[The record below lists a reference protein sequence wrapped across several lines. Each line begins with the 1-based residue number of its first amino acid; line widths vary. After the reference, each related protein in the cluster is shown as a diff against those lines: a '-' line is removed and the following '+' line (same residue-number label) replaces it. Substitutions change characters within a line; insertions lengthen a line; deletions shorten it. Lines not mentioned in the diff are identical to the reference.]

1 MQSFWKGKIVN
12 SQIVKIVK
20 IVFVFVFIVVF
31 SIWIFFEVYHKYIDQ
46 ILYEERLSQMKVV
59 TSQLF
64 EGIEGMMDNR
74 WETVAS
80 QSNRLDDIE
89 VNNIVELSE
98 FMMKQSRINEFEE
111 KSQRLIAVDDLG
123 RYYTQQGL
131 QGNLT
136 EMDVL
141 IEQPDQVSFVSN
153 TVTTNRTEIVFLRK
167 VKQPI
172 HINDGSRTVLIKY
185 YGIAQDMRVFNPYF
199 ECNAYK
205 GNNTVYVV
213 DYNGLKI
220 FNSQSD
226 EVLHGYNTFTVLEN
240 MKYLHGSSFEQAKQ
254 ILSENCISYSNAI
267 LDGVE
272 YYYSLYQMEDSEWT
286 LLFLVPSSYVAQNT
300 VKLVNL
306 TVLIVLIFAIIL
318 VTISAMAIFA
328 TMRRLQK
335 EAVEAERRTNDKL
348 ALINE
353 QLDQKNADLSKAV
366 QVAEN
371 AFEVAEN
378 ANHAKSDFLANMSH
392 DIRTP
397 MNAIMGMTTLI
408 ERDAQLPD
416 KVREYTKKIQC
427 SSRHLLGI
435 INDVLDMSKIESGK
449 TIINV
454 GEFYLPELLEQMD
467 AAFRPQTDAKKQKFE
482 IMIQNLEHKWLLGDS
497 MRLLQILNNLL
508 SNAYK
513 YTPVGGTIC
522 IEVQEM
528 EQSSS
533 SYAKLCFKV
542 MDNGIGMS
550 REFLA
555 QIYDSFTQE
564 ERSVTNTIQGTGLG
578 MSIVK
583 SLVDLMGGSIDV
595 ESMQGK
601 GTCFELILDFRIPE
615 RSVEDCSKQEEKE
628 ETDTSQL
635 KGMHFLCAEDNELNA
650 EILKELLHM
659 EGAECV
665 ICPNGRTVV
674 ENFEKSAPGDYDM
687 ILMDVQMPVM
697 NGYEATKAIRK
708 GKHPLARTI
717 PIIAMTA
724 NAFSEDVQKSLS
736 AGMNAHISKPMD
748 MKKLARVVQKE
759 RMQFSSKFLKPT
771 DFERFQ

>member
-12 SQIVKIVK
+12 SQIVKIV
-20 IVFVFVFIVVF
+20 FVFVIIVVF
-31 SIWIFFEVYHKYIDQ
+31 SVWIFFEVYHKYIDQ

-89 VNNIVELSE
+89 VTNILELSE

-131 QGNLT
+131 QGNLI

-153 TVTTNRTEIVFLRK
+153 TVTTNRTEIVFLKK

-172 HINDGSRTVLIKY
+172 HINDGSRTVFIEY
-185 YGIAQDMRVFNPYF
+185 YGIAQDMRAFNPYF

-205 GNNTVYVV
+205 GSNTVYVV

-397 MNAIMGMTTLI
+397 MNAIIGMTTLI

-467 AAFRPQTDAKKQKFE
+467 AAFRQQTDAKKQKFE
-482 IMIQNLEHKWLLGDS
+482 IKIQNLEHKWLLGDS

-513 YTPVGGTIC
+513 YTPAGGTIC

-550 REFLA
+550 RKFLA
-555 QIYDSFTQE
+555 KIYDSFTRE
-564 ERSVTNTIQGTGLG
+564 ERSVTNTIQGTGIG

-615 RSVEDCSKQEEKE
+615 KTVTDCSKQKEEKE

-635 KGMHFLCAEDNELNA
+635 RGMHFLCAEDNELNA

-665 ICPNGRTVV
+665 LCPNGRAVV
-674 ENFEKSAPGDYDM
+674 EKFEKSAPGDYDM

-697 NGYEATKAIRK
+697 NGYEATKAIRR
-708 GKHPLARTI
+708 GNHPLALTI
-717 PIIAMTA
+717 PIVAMTA

-736 AGMNAHISKPMD
+736 AGMNVHISKPMD
-748 MKKLARVVQKE
+748 MKKLARVVKKE
-759 RMQFSSKFLKPT
+759 RM
-771 DFERFQ
+771 

>member
-89 VNNIVELSE
+89 VTNIVELSE
-98 FMMKQSRINEFEE
+98 FMMKQSRINEFKG

-123 RYYTQQGL
+123 RYYTQHGL

-141 IEQPDQVSFVSN
+141 IAHPKQVSFVSN
-153 TVTTNRTEIVFLRK
+153 TVTTNKTEIVFLKK

-172 HINDGSRTVLIKY
+172 HINDGSRMVLIEY
-185 YGIAQDMRVFNPYF
+185 YGLAQDMQVFNPYF

-205 GNNTVYVV
+205 GSNTVYVV

-254 ILSENCISYSNAI
+254 ILSENRISYSNAI

-306 TVLIVLIFAIIL
+306 TVQIVLIFAIIL
-318 VTISAMAIFA
+318 VTISAMAVFA

-408 ERDAQLPD
+408 EHDAQLPD

-427 SSRHLLGI
+427 SSQHLLGI
-435 INDVLDMSKIESGK
+435 INDVLDMSKIESGT

-482 IMIQNLEHKWLLGDS
+482 IKIQNLEHKWLLGDS

-513 YTPVGGTIC
+513 YTPAGGTIC

-555 QIYDSFTQE
+555 RIYDSFTRE
-564 ERSVTNTIQGTGLG
+564 ECSVTNTIQGTGIG

-601 GTCFELILDFRIPE
+601 GTCFELILDFRISE
-615 RSVEDCSKQEEKE
+615 KTVTDCSKQKEEKE

-635 KGMHFLCAEDNELNA
+635 RGMHFLCAEDNELNA

-665 ICPNGRTVV
+665 LCPNGRAVV
-674 ENFEKSAPGDYDM
+674 EKFEKSAPGDYDM

-697 NGYEATKAIRK
+697 NGYEATKAIRR
-708 GKHPLARTI
+708 GNHPLALTI
-717 PIIAMTA
+717 PIVAMTA

-748 MKKLARVVQKE
+748 MKKLARVVKKE
-759 RMQFSSKFLKPT
+759 RM
-771 DFERFQ
+771 

>member
-98 FMMKQSRINEFEE
+98 FMMKQSRINEFKE

-123 RYYTQQGL
+123 RYYTQHGL

-141 IEQPDQVSFVSN
+141 IAHPKQVSFVSN
-153 TVTTNRTEIVFLRK
+153 TVTTNKTEIVFLKK

-172 HINDGSRTVLIKY
+172 HINDGSRMVLIEY
-185 YGIAQDMRVFNPYF
+185 YGLAQDMQVFNPYF

-205 GNNTVYVV
+205 GSNTVYVV

-254 ILSENCISYSNAI
+254 ILSENRISYSNAI

-306 TVLIVLIFAIIL
+306 TVQIVLIFAIIL
-318 VTISAMAIFA
+318 VTISAMAVFA

-408 ERDAQLPD
+408 EHDAQLPD

-427 SSRHLLGI
+427 SSQHLLGI
-435 INDVLDMSKIESGK
+435 INDVLDMSKIESGT

-482 IMIQNLEHKWLLGDS
+482 IKIQNLEHKWLLGDS

-513 YTPVGGTIC
+513 YTPAGGTIC

-555 QIYDSFTQE
+555 RIYDSFTRE
-564 ERSVTNTIQGTGLG
+564 ECSVTNTIQGTGIG

-601 GTCFELILDFRIPE
+601 GTCFELILDFRISE
-615 RSVEDCSKQEEKE
+615 KTVTDCSKQKEEKE
-628 ETDTSQL
+628 KTDTSQL
-635 KGMHFLCAEDNELNA
+635 RGMHFLCAEDNELNA

-665 ICPNGRTVV
+665 ICPNGRAVV
-674 ENFEKSAPGDYDM
+674 EKFEKSAPGDYDM

-697 NGYEATKAIRK
+697 NGYEATKEIRR
-708 GKHPLARTI
+708 GNHPLALTI
-717 PIIAMTA
+717 PIVAMTA

-748 MKKLARVVQKE
+748 MKKLARVVKKE
-759 RMQFSSKFLKPT
+759 RM
-771 DFERFQ
+771 

>member
-12 SQIVKIVK
+12 SQIVKIV
-20 IVFVFVFIVVF
+20 FVFVIIVVF
-31 SIWIFFEVYHKYIDQ
+31 SVWIFFEVYHKYIDQ

-89 VNNIVELSE
+89 VANIVELSE
-98 FMMKQSRINEFEE
+98 FMMKQSRINEFKE

-141 IEQPDQVSFVSN
+141 IAHPEQVSFVSN
-153 TVTTNRTEIVFLRK
+153 TVTTNKTEIVFLKK

-172 HINDGSRTVLIKY
+172 HINDGSRMVLIEY
-185 YGIAQDMRVFNPYF
+185 YGIAQDMRAFNPYF

-205 GNNTVYVV
+205 GSNTVYVV

-555 QIYDSFTQE
+555 QIYDSFTRE

-615 RSVEDCSKQEEKE
+615 KTVTDCSKQKEKE

-665 ICPNGRTVV
+665 LCPNGRAVV
-674 ENFEKSAPGDYDM
+674 EKFEKSAPGDYDM

-697 NGYEATKAIRK
+697 NGYEATKAIRR
-708 GKHPLARTI
+708 GNHPLALTI
-717 PIIAMTA
+717 PIVAMTA

-748 MKKLARVVQKE
+748 MKKLARVVKKE
-759 RMQFSSKFLKPT
+759 RM
-771 DFERFQ
+771 

>member
-12 SQIVKIVK
+12 SQIVK

-89 VNNIVELSE
+89 VANIVELSE
-98 FMMKQSRINEFEE
+98 FMMKQSRINEFKE

-141 IEQPDQVSFVSN
+141 IAHPEQVSFVSN
-153 TVTTNRTEIVFLRK
+153 TVTTNKTEIVFLKK

-172 HINDGSRTVLIKY
+172 HINDGSRMVLIEY
-185 YGIAQDMRVFNPYF
+185 YGLAQDMQVFNPYF

-205 GNNTVYVV
+205 GSNTVYVV

-254 ILSENCISYSNAI
+254 ILSENRISYSNAI

-306 TVLIVLIFAIIL
+306 TVQIVLIFAIIL

-408 ERDAQLPD
+408 EHDAQLPD

-427 SSRHLLGI
+427 SSQHLLGI
-435 INDVLDMSKIESGK
+435 INDVLDMSKIESGT

-467 AAFRPQTDAKKQKFE
+467 TAFRPQTDAKKQKFE
-482 IMIQNLEHKWLLGDS
+482 IKIQNLEHKWLLGDS

-513 YTPVGGTIC
+513 YTPAGGTIC

-555 QIYDSFTQE
+555 RIYDSFTRE
-564 ERSVTNTIQGTGLG
+564 ECSVTNTIQGTGIG

-601 GTCFELILDFRIPE
+601 GTCFELILDFRISE
-615 RSVEDCSKQEEKE
+615 KTVTDCSKQKEEKE

-635 KGMHFLCAEDNELNA
+635 RGMHFLCAEDNELNA

-665 ICPNGRTVV
+665 LCPNGQAVV
-674 ENFEKSAPGDYDM
+674 EKFEKSAPGDYDM

-697 NGYEATKAIRK
+697 NGYEATKAIRR
-708 GKHPLARTI
+708 GNHPLALTI
-717 PIIAMTA
+717 PIVAMTA

-759 RMQFSSKFLKPT
+759 RM
-771 DFERFQ
+771 

>member
-12 SQIVKIVK
+12 SQIVKIV
-20 IVFVFVFIVVF
+20 FVFVIIVVF
-31 SIWIFFEVYHKYIDQ
+31 SAWIFFEVYHKYIDQ

-89 VNNIVELSE
+89 VTNILELSE
-98 FMMKQSRINEFEE
+98 FMMQQSRINEFEE

-131 QGNLT
+131 QGNMT

-153 TVTTNRTEIVFLRK
+153 TVTTNRTEIVLLKK

-172 HINDGSRTVLIKY
+172 HINDGSRTVLIEY

-286 LLFLVPSSYVAQNT
+286 LLFLVPSSYVAQNI

-467 AAFRPQTDAKKQKFE
+467 AAFRQQTDAKKQKFE
-482 IMIQNLEHKWLLGDS
+482 IKIQNLEHKWLLGDS

-513 YTPVGGTIC
+513 YTPAGGTIC

-550 REFLA
+550 RKFLA
-555 QIYDSFTQE
+555 KIYDSFTRE
-564 ERSVTNTIQGTGLG
+564 ERSVTNTIQGTGIG

-615 RSVEDCSKQEEKE
+615 KTVTDCSKQKEEKE

-635 KGMHFLCAEDNELNA
+635 RGMHFLCAEDNELNA

-697 NGYEATKAIRK
+697 NGYEATKAIRR
-708 GKHPLARTI
+708 GNHPLALTI
-717 PIIAMTA
+717 PIVAMTA

>member
-12 SQIVKIVK
+12 SQIVKIV
-20 IVFVFVFIVVF
+20 FVFVIIVVF
-31 SIWIFFEVYHKYIDQ
+31 SVWIFFEVYHKYIDQ

-89 VNNIVELSE
+89 VTNILELSE
-98 FMMKQSRINEFEE
+98 FMMQQSRINEFEE

-131 QGNLT
+131 QGNMT

-153 TVTTNRTEIVFLRK
+153 TVTTNRTEIVFLKK

-172 HINDGSRTVLIKY
+172 HINDGSRTVLIEY

-318 VTISAMAIFA
+318 VMIAAVAIFA

-550 REFLA
+550 RKFLA
-555 QIYDSFTQE
+555 QIYDSFTRE

-628 ETDTSQL
+628 ETDTSPL

-659 EGAECV
+659 EGADCV
-665 ICPNGRTVV
+665 ICPNGRAVV
-674 ENFEKSAPGDYDM
+674 ETFEQSAPGDYDM

-697 NGYEATKAIRK
+697 NGYEAAKAIRR
-708 GKHPLARTI
+708 GNHPLALAI
-717 PIIAMTA
+717 PIVAMTA

-748 MKKLARVVQKE
+748 MKKLSRVVQKE
-759 RMQFSSKFLKPT
+759 RM
-771 DFERFQ
+771 

>member
-1 MQSFWKGKIVN
+1 MDMQSFWKGKIVN
-12 SQIVKIVK
+12 SQIVKIV
-20 IVFVFVFIVVF
+20 FVFVIIVVF
-31 SIWIFFEVYHKYIDQ
+31 SVWIFFGVYHKYIDQ

-74 WETVAS
+74 WETVVS

-89 VNNIVELSE
+89 VTNILELSE

-153 TVTTNRTEIVFLRK
+153 TVTTNRTEIVFLKK

-555 QIYDSFTQE
+555 QIYDSFTRE

-665 ICPNGRTVV
+665 ICPNGRAVV
-674 ENFEKSAPGDYDM
+674 ETFEQSAPGDYDM

-697 NGYEATKAIRK
+697 NGYEAAKAIRR
-708 GKHPLARTI
+708 GNHPLALAI
-717 PIIAMTA
+717 PIVAMTA

-748 MKKLARVVQKE
+748 MKKLLRVVQKE
-759 RMQFSSKFLKPT
+759 RM
-771 DFERFQ
+771 

>member
-12 SQIVKIVK
+12 SQIVKIV
-20 IVFVFVFIVVF
+20 FVFVIIVVF
-31 SIWIFFEVYHKYIDQ
+31 SVWIFFEVYHKYIDQ

-89 VNNIVELSE
+89 VTNILELSE

-131 QGNLT
+131 QGNLI

-153 TVTTNRTEIVFLRK
+153 TVTTNRTEIVFLKK

-172 HINDGSRTVLIKY
+172 HINDGSRTVFIEY
-185 YGIAQDMRVFNPYF
+185 YGIAQDMRAFNPYF

-205 GNNTVYVV
+205 GSNTVYVV

-467 AAFRPQTDAKKQKFE
+467 AAFRQQTDAKKQKFE
-482 IMIQNLEHKWLLGDS
+482 IKIQNLEHKWLLGDS

-513 YTPVGGTIC
+513 YTPAGGTIC

-555 QIYDSFTQE
+555 RIYDSFTRE
-564 ERSVTNTIQGTGLG
+564 ECSVTNTIQGTGIG

-601 GTCFELILDFRIPE
+601 GTCFELILDFRISE
-615 RSVEDCSKQEEKE
+615 KTVTDCSKQKEEKE

-635 KGMHFLCAEDNELNA
+635 RGMHFLCAEDNELNE

-665 ICPNGRTVV
+665 LCPNGRAVV
-674 ENFEKSAPGDYDM
+674 EKFEKSAPGDYDM

-697 NGYEATKAIRK
+697 NGYEATKAIRR
-708 GKHPLARTI
+708 GNHPLALTI
-717 PIIAMTA
+717 PIVAMTA

-748 MKKLARVVQKE
+748 MKKLARVVKKE
-759 RMQFSSKFLKPT
+759 RM
-771 DFERFQ
+771 

>member
-12 SQIVKIVK
+12 SQIVKIV
-20 IVFVFVFIVVF
+20 FVFVIIVVF
-31 SIWIFFEVYHKYIDQ
+31 SVWIFFEVYHKYIDQ

-74 WETVAS
+74 WETVVS

-89 VNNIVELSE
+89 VTNILELSE
-98 FMMKQSRINEFEE
+98 FMMQQSRINEFEE

-153 TVTTNRTEIVFLRK
+153 TVTTNRTEIVFLKK

-172 HINDGSRTVLIKY
+172 HINDGSRTVLIEY

-550 REFLA
+550 RKFLA
-555 QIYDSFTQE
+555 QIYDSFTRE

-628 ETDTSQL
+628 ETDTSPL

-659 EGAECV
+659 EGADCV
-665 ICPNGRTVV
+665 ICPNGRAVV
-674 ENFEKSAPGDYDM
+674 ETFEQSAPGDYDM

-697 NGYEATKAIRK
+697 NGYEAAKAIRR
-708 GKHPLARTI
+708 GNHPLALAI
-717 PIIAMTA
+717 PIVAMTA

-748 MKKLARVVQKE
+748 MKKLSRVVQKE
-759 RMQFSSKFLKPT
+759 RM
-771 DFERFQ
+771 

>member
-1 MQSFWKGKIVN
+1 MKCFWKGKIRN
-12 SQIVKIVK
+12 SQIFKIVHL
-20 IVFVFVFIVVF
+20 FVIIVVF
-31 SIWIFFEVYHKYIDQ
+31 SVLIFLEVYHKYIDQ

-64 EGIEGMMDNR
+64 EGLEGMMDNR

-89 VNNIVELSE
+89 AANILKLSE
-98 FMMKQSRINEFEE
+98 FMMKQSRINELKE

-123 RYYTQQGL
+123 RYYTQEGL

-136 EMDVL
+136 EMNVL
-141 IEQPDQVSFVSN
+141 AEQPDQVSFVSN
-153 TVTTNRTEIVFLRK
+153 TVTTNKTEIVFLKK

-172 HINDGSRTVLIKY
+172 HINDGRRTVLIEY

-213 DYNGLKI
+213 DHNGLKV
-220 FNSQSD
+220 FNSQAD
-226 EVLHGYNTFTVLEN
+226 EVLHGYNTFTVLKN

-306 TVLIVLIFAIIL
+306 TVRIVLIFAIIL
-318 VTISAMAIFA
+318 VTISATAIFA
-328 TMRRLQK
+328 TMRRMQK
-335 EAVEAERRTNDKL
+335 EAVEAERRNNDKL

-371 AFEVAEN
+371 AFEMAEN

-397 MNAIMGMTTLI
+397 MNAIMGVTTLI
-408 ERDAQLPD
+408 EHDAQSPD
-416 KVREYTKKIQC
+416 KVHEYTKTIQC
-427 SSRHLLGI
+427 SSRHLLGL

-449 TIINV
+449 TTINV
-454 GEFYLPELLEQMD
+454 GEFYLPELLEQID
-467 AAFRPQTDAKKQKFE
+467 TAFRPQTDAKKQKFE
-482 IMIQNLEHKWLLGDS
+482 IVIQNLEHKWLWGDS

-513 YTPVGGTIC
+513 YTPTGGNIR

-542 MDNGIGMS
+542 IDNGIGMS
-550 REFLA
+550 QEFLA
-555 QIYDSFTQE
+555 KIYDSFTRE

-595 ESMQGK
+595 ESVRGK
-601 GTCFELILDFRIPE
+601 GTCFEVLLDLRISE
-615 RSVEDCSKQEEKE
+615 KTDADCNRKKAEKE
-628 ETDTSQL
+628 ETDTHRL
-635 KGMHFLCAEDNELNA
+635 KGLRFLCAEDNELNA

-659 EGAECV
+659 EGADCV
-665 ICPNGRTVV
+665 ICPNGRSVV
-674 ENFEKSAPGDYDM
+674 DTFEQSVPGDYDM

-697 NGYEATKAIRK
+697 NGYEATKVIRK

-759 RMQFSSKFLKPT
+759 RM
-771 DFERFQ
+771 

>member
-12 SQIVKIVK
+12 SQIVKIV
-20 IVFVFVFIVVF
+20 FVFVIIVVF
-31 SIWIFFEVYHKYIDQ
+31 SVWIFFEVYHKYIDQ

-74 WETVAS
+74 WETVVS

-89 VNNIVELSE
+89 VTNILELSE
-98 FMMKQSRINEFEE
+98 FMMQQSRINEFEE

-153 TVTTNRTEIVFLRK
+153 TVTTNRTEIVFLKK

-172 HINDGSRTVLIKY
+172 HINDGSRTVLIEY

-555 QIYDSFTQE
+555 QIYDSFTRE

-659 EGAECV
+659 EGADCV
-665 ICPNGRTVV
+665 ICPNGRAVV
-674 ENFEKSAPGDYDM
+674 ETFEQSAPGDYDM

-697 NGYEATKAIRK
+697 NGYEAAKAIRR
-708 GKHPLARTI
+708 GNHPLALAI
-717 PIIAMTA
+717 PIVAMTA

-748 MKKLARVVQKE
+748 MKKLLRVVQKE
-759 RMQFSSKFLKPT
+759 RM
-771 DFERFQ
+771 

>member
-89 VNNIVELSE
+89 VTNIVELSE
-98 FMMKQSRINEFEE
+98 FMMKQSRINEFKE

-123 RYYTQQGL
+123 RYYTQHGL

-141 IEQPDQVSFVSN
+141 IAHPKQVSFVSN
-153 TVTTNRTEIVFLRK
+153 TVTTNKTEIVFLKK

-172 HINDGSRTVLIKY
+172 HINDGSRMVLIEY
-185 YGIAQDMRVFNPYF
+185 YGLAQDMQVFNPYF

-205 GNNTVYVV
+205 GSNTVYVV

-254 ILSENCISYSNAI
+254 ILSENRISYSNAI

-306 TVLIVLIFAIIL
+306 TVQIVLIFAIIL
-318 VTISAMAIFA
+318 VTISAMAVFA

-408 ERDAQLPD
+408 EHDAQLPD

-427 SSRHLLGI
+427 SSQHLLGI
-435 INDVLDMSKIESGK
+435 INDVLDMSKIESGT

-482 IMIQNLEHKWLLGDS
+482 IKIQNLEHKWLLGDS

-513 YTPVGGTIC
+513 YTPAGGTIC

-533 SYAKLCFKV
+533 SYAKVCFKV

-555 QIYDSFTQE
+555 RIYDSFTRE
-564 ERSVTNTIQGTGLG
+564 ECSVTNTIQGTGIG

-601 GTCFELILDFRIPE
+601 GTCFELILDFRISE
-615 RSVEDCSKQEEKE
+615 KTVTDCSKQKEEKE

-635 KGMHFLCAEDNELNA
+635 RGMHFLCAEDNELNA

-665 ICPNGRTVV
+665 ICPNGRAVV
-674 ENFEKSAPGDYDM
+674 EKFEKSAPGDYDM

-697 NGYEATKAIRK
+697 NGYEATKAIRR
-708 GKHPLARTI
+708 GNHPLALTI
-717 PIIAMTA
+717 PIVAMTA

-759 RMQFSSKFLKPT
+759 RMQFI
-771 DFERFQ
+771 

>member
-98 FMMKQSRINEFEE
+98 FMMKQSRINEFKE

-123 RYYTQQGL
+123 RYYTQHGL

-141 IEQPDQVSFVSN
+141 IAHPKQVSFVSN
-153 TVTTNRTEIVFLRK
+153 TVTTNKTEIVFLKK

-172 HINDGSRTVLIKY
+172 HINDGSRMVLIEY
-185 YGIAQDMRVFNPYF
+185 YGLAQDMQVFNPYF

-205 GNNTVYVV
+205 GSNTVYVV

-254 ILSENCISYSNAI
+254 ILSENRISYSNAI

-306 TVLIVLIFAIIL
+306 TVQIVLIFAIIL
-318 VTISAMAIFA
+318 VTISAMAVFA

-408 ERDAQLPD
+408 EHDAQLPD

-427 SSRHLLGI
+427 SSQHLLGI
-435 INDVLDMSKIESGK
+435 INDVLDMSKIESGT

-467 AAFRPQTDAKKQKFE
+467 TAFRPQTDAKKQKFE
-482 IMIQNLEHKWLLGDS
+482 IKIQNLEHKWLLGDS

-513 YTPVGGTIC
+513 YTPAGGTIC

-555 QIYDSFTQE
+555 RIYDSFTRE
-564 ERSVTNTIQGTGLG
+564 ECSVTNTIQGTGIG

-601 GTCFELILDFRIPE
+601 GTCFELILDFRISE
-615 RSVEDCSKQEEKE
+615 KTVTDCSKQKEEKE

-665 ICPNGRTVV
+665 LCPNGRAVV
-674 ENFEKSAPGDYDM
+674 EKFEKSAPGDYDM

-697 NGYEATKAIRK
+697 NGYEATKAIRR
-708 GKHPLARTI
+708 GNHPLALTI
-717 PIIAMTA
+717 PIVAMTA

-759 RMQFSSKFLKPT
+759 RM
-771 DFERFQ
+771 

>member
-12 SQIVKIVK
+12 SQIVKIV
-20 IVFVFVFIVVF
+20 FVFVIIVVF
-31 SIWIFFEVYHKYIDQ
+31 SVWIFFEVYHKYIDQ

-89 VNNIVELSE
+89 VTNILELSE
-98 FMMKQSRINEFEE
+98 FMIQQSRINEFEE

-153 TVTTNRTEIVFLRK
+153 TVTTNRTEIVFLKK

-172 HINDGSRTVLIKY
+172 HINDGSRTVLIEY

-497 MRLLQILNNLL
+497 IRLLQILNNLL

-555 QIYDSFTQE
+555 QIYDSFTRE

-628 ETDTSQL
+628 ETDTSPL

-659 EGAECV
+659 EGADCV
-665 ICPNGRTVV
+665 ICPNGRAVV
-674 ENFEKSAPGDYDM
+674 ETFEQSAPGDYDM

-697 NGYEATKAIRK
+697 NGYEAAKAIRR
-708 GKHPLARTI
+708 GNHPLALAI
-717 PIIAMTA
+717 PIVAMTA

-748 MKKLARVVQKE
+748 MKKLLRVVQKE
-759 RMQFSSKFLKPT
+759 RM
-771 DFERFQ
+771 

>member
-1 MQSFWKGKIVN
+1 MDMQSFWKGKIVN
-12 SQIVKIVK
+12 SQIVKIV
-20 IVFVFVFIVVF
+20 FVFVIIVVF
-31 SIWIFFEVYHKYIDQ
+31 SVWIFFEVYHKYIDQ

-89 VNNIVELSE
+89 VTNILELSE
-98 FMMKQSRINEFEE
+98 FMIQQSRINEFEE

-153 TVTTNRTEIVFLRK
+153 TVTTNRTEIVFLKK

-172 HINDGSRTVLIKY
+172 HINDGSRTVLIEY

-348 ALINE
+348 SLINE

-508 SNAYK
+508 SNACK
-513 YTPVGGTIC
+513 YTPAGGTIC

-550 REFLA
+550 RKFLA
-555 QIYDSFTQE
+555 QIYDSFTRE

-628 ETDTSQL
+628 ETDTSPL

-659 EGAECV
+659 EGADCV
-665 ICPNGRTVV
+665 ICPNGRAVV
-674 ENFEKSAPGDYDM
+674 ETFEQSAPGDYDM

-697 NGYEATKAIRK
+697 NGYEAAKAIRR
-708 GKHPLARTI
+708 GNHPLALAI
-717 PIIAMTA
+717 PIVAMTA

-748 MKKLARVVQKE
+748 MKKLLRVVQKE
-759 RMQFSSKFLKPT
+759 RM
-771 DFERFQ
+771 

>member
-12 SQIVKIVK
+12 SQIVKIV
-20 IVFVFVFIVVF
+20 FVFVIIVVF
-31 SIWIFFEVYHKYIDQ
+31 SVWIFFEVYHKYIDQ

-74 WETVAS
+74 WETVVS

-89 VNNIVELSE
+89 VTNILELSE

-153 TVTTNRTEIVFLRK
+153 TVTTNRTEIVFLKK

-513 YTPVGGTIC
+513 YTPAGGTIC

-533 SYAKLCFKV
+533 SYAKVCFKV

-555 QIYDSFTQE
+555 RIYDSFTRE
-564 ERSVTNTIQGTGLG
+564 ECSVTNTIQGTGIG

-601 GTCFELILDFRIPE
+601 GTCFELILDFRISE
-615 RSVEDCSKQEEKE
+615 KTVTDCSKQKEEKE

-635 KGMHFLCAEDNELNA
+635 RGMHFLCAEDNELNA

-665 ICPNGRTVV
+665 ICPNGRAVV
-674 ENFEKSAPGDYDM
+674 EKFEKSAPGDYDM

-697 NGYEATKAIRK
+697 NGYEATKAIRR
-708 GKHPLARTI
+708 GNHPLALTI
-717 PIIAMTA
+717 PIVAMTA

-748 MKKLARVVQKE
+748 MKKLARVVKKE
-759 RMQFSSKFLKPT
+759 RM
-771 DFERFQ
+771 

>member
-12 SQIVKIVK
+12 SQIVKIV
-20 IVFVFVFIVVF
+20 FVFVIIVVF
-31 SIWIFFEVYHKYIDQ
+31 SVWIFFEVYHKYIDQ

-89 VNNIVELSE
+89 VTNILELSE

-131 QGNLT
+131 QGNLI

-153 TVTTNRTEIVFLRK
+153 TVTTNRTEIVFLKK

-172 HINDGSRTVLIKY
+172 HINDGSRTVFIEY
-185 YGIAQDMRVFNPYF
+185 YGIAQDMRAFNPYF

-205 GNNTVYVV
+205 GSNTVYVV

-467 AAFRPQTDAKKQKFE
+467 AAFRQQTDAKKQKFE
-482 IMIQNLEHKWLLGDS
+482 IKIQNLEHKWLLGDS

-513 YTPVGGTIC
+513 YTPAGGTIC

-550 REFLA
+550 RKFLA
-555 QIYDSFTQE
+555 KIYDSFTRE
-564 ERSVTNTIQGTGLG
+564 ERSVTNTIQGTGIG

-615 RSVEDCSKQEEKE
+615 KTVTDCSKQKEEKE

-635 KGMHFLCAEDNELNA
+635 RGMHFLCAEDNELNA

-697 NGYEATKAIRK
+697 NGYEATKAIRR
-708 GKHPLARTI
+708 GNHPLALTI
-717 PIIAMTA
+717 PIVAMTA

-759 RMQFSSKFLKPT
+759 RM
-771 DFERFQ
+771 

>member
-98 FMMKQSRINEFEE
+98 FMMKQSRINEFKE

-123 RYYTQQGL
+123 RYYTQHGL

-141 IEQPDQVSFVSN
+141 IAHPKQVSFVSN
-153 TVTTNRTEIVFLRK
+153 TVTTNKTEIVFLKK

-172 HINDGSRTVLIKY
+172 HINDGSRMVLIEY
-185 YGIAQDMRVFNPYF
+185 YGLAQDMQVFNPYF

-205 GNNTVYVV
+205 GSNTVYVV

-254 ILSENCISYSNAI
+254 ILSENRISYSNAI

-306 TVLIVLIFAIIL
+306 TVQIVLIFAIIL
-318 VTISAMAIFA
+318 VTISAMAVFA

-408 ERDAQLPD
+408 EHDAQLPD

-427 SSRHLLGI
+427 SSQHLLGI
-435 INDVLDMSKIESGK
+435 INDVLDMSKIESGT

-482 IMIQNLEHKWLLGDS
+482 IKIQNLEHKWLLGDN

-513 YTPVGGTIC
+513 YTPAGGTIC

-555 QIYDSFTQE
+555 RIYDSFTRE
-564 ERSVTNTIQGTGLG
+564 ECSVTNTIQGTGIG

-601 GTCFELILDFRIPE
+601 GTCFELILDFRISE
-615 RSVEDCSKQEEKE
+615 KTVTDCSKQKEEKE
-628 ETDTSQL
+628 KTDTSQL
-635 KGMHFLCAEDNELNA
+635 RGMHFLCAEDNELNA

-665 ICPNGRTVV
+665 LCPNGRAVV
-674 ENFEKSAPGDYDM
+674 EKFEKSAPGDYDM

-697 NGYEATKAIRK
+697 NGYEATKAIRR
-708 GKHPLARTI
+708 GNHPLALTI
-717 PIIAMTA
+717 PIVAMTA

-759 RMQFSSKFLKPT
+759 RM
-771 DFERFQ
+771 

>member
-12 SQIVKIVK
+12 SQIVKIV
-20 IVFVFVFIVVF
+20 FVFVIIVVF
-31 SIWIFFEVYHKYIDQ
+31 SVWIFFEVYHKYIDQ

-89 VNNIVELSE
+89 VTNILELSE

-131 QGNLT
+131 QGNLI

-153 TVTTNRTEIVFLRK
+153 TVTTNRTEIVFLKK

-172 HINDGSRTVLIKY
+172 HINDGSRTVFIEY
-185 YGIAQDMRVFNPYF
+185 YGIAQDMRAFNPYF

-205 GNNTVYVV
+205 GSNTVYVV

-467 AAFRPQTDAKKQKFE
+467 AAFRQQTDAKKQKFE
-482 IMIQNLEHKWLLGDS
+482 IKIQNLEHKWLLGDS

-513 YTPVGGTIC
+513 YTPAGGTIC

-555 QIYDSFTQE
+555 QIYDSFTRE
-564 ERSVTNTIQGTGLG
+564 ECSVTNTIQGTGIG

-601 GTCFELILDFRIPE
+601 GTCFELILDFRISE
-615 RSVEDCSKQEEKE
+615 KTVTDCSKQKEEKE

-635 KGMHFLCAEDNELNA
+635 RGMHFLCAEDNELNA

-665 ICPNGRTVV
+665 LCPNGRAVV
-674 ENFEKSAPGDYDM
+674 EKFEKSAPGDYDM

-697 NGYEATKAIRK
+697 NGYEATKAIRR
-708 GKHPLARTI
+708 GNHPLALTI
-717 PIIAMTA
+717 PIVAMTA

-748 MKKLARVVQKE
+748 MKKLARVVKKE
-759 RMQFSSKFLKPT
+759 RM
-771 DFERFQ
+771 

>member
-12 SQIVKIVK
+12 SQIVKIV
-20 IVFVFVFIVVF
+20 FVFVIIVVF
-31 SIWIFFEVYHKYIDQ
+31 SVWIFFEVYHKYIDQ

-74 WETVAS
+74 WETVVS

-89 VNNIVELSE
+89 VTNILELSE

-131 QGNLT
+131 QGNLI

-153 TVTTNRTEIVFLRK
+153 TVTTNRTEIVFLKK

-172 HINDGSRTVLIKY
+172 HINDGSRTVFIEY
-185 YGIAQDMRVFNPYF
+185 YGIAQDMRAFNPYF

-205 GNNTVYVV
+205 GSNTVYVV

-318 VTISAMAIFA
+318 VTISAMAVFA

-408 ERDAQLPD
+408 EHDAQLPD

-427 SSRHLLGI
+427 SSQHLLGI
-435 INDVLDMSKIESGK
+435 INDVLDMSKIESGT

-467 AAFRPQTDAKKQKFE
+467 TAFRPQTDAKKQKFE
-482 IMIQNLEHKWLLGDS
+482 IKIQNLEHKWLLGDS

-513 YTPVGGTIC
+513 YTPAGGTIC

-550 REFLA
+550 RKFLA
-555 QIYDSFTQE
+555 KIYDSFTRE
-564 ERSVTNTIQGTGLG
+564 ERSVTNTIQGTGIG

-615 RSVEDCSKQEEKE
+615 KTVTDCSKQKEEKE

-635 KGMHFLCAEDNELNA
+635 RGMHFLCAEDNELNA

-697 NGYEATKAIRK
+697 NGYEATKAIRR
-708 GKHPLARTI
+708 GNHPLALTI
-717 PIIAMTA
+717 PIVAMTA

-759 RMQFSSKFLKPT
+759 QM
-771 DFERFQ
+771 

>member
-12 SQIVKIVK
+12 SQIVK

-80 QSNRLDDIE
+80 QSNRLDDIA
-89 VNNIVELSE
+89 VTNIVELSE
-98 FMMKQSRINEFEE
+98 FMTKQSRINEFKE

-123 RYYTQQGL
+123 RYYTQHGL

-141 IEQPDQVSFVSN
+141 IAHPEQVSFVSN
-153 TVTTNRTEIVFLRK
+153 TVTTNKTEIVFLKK

-172 HINDGSRTVLIKY
+172 HINDGSRMVLIEY
-185 YGIAQDMRVFNPYF
+185 YGLAQDMQVFNPYF

-205 GNNTVYVV
+205 GSNTVYVV

-254 ILSENCISYSNAI
+254 ILSENRISYSNAI

-306 TVLIVLIFAIIL
+306 TVQIVLIFAIIL
-318 VTISAMAIFA
+318 VTISAMAVFA

-408 ERDAQLPD
+408 EHDAQLPD

-427 SSRHLLGI
+427 SSQHLLGI
-435 INDVLDMSKIESGK
+435 INDVLDMSKIESGT

-482 IMIQNLEHKWLLGDS
+482 IKIQNLEHKWLLGDS

-513 YTPVGGTIC
+513 YTPAGGTIC

-555 QIYDSFTQE
+555 RIYDSFTRE
-564 ERSVTNTIQGTGLG
+564 ECSVTNTIQGTGIG

-601 GTCFELILDFRIPE
+601 GTCFELILDFRISE
-615 RSVEDCSKQEEKE
+615 KTVTDCSKQKEEKA

-635 KGMHFLCAEDNELNA
+635 RGMHFLCAEDNELNA

-665 ICPNGRTVV
+665 LCPNGRAVV
-674 ENFEKSAPGDYDM
+674 EKFEKSAPGDYDM

-697 NGYEATKAIRK
+697 NGYEATKAIRR
-708 GKHPLARTI
+708 GNHPLALTI
-717 PIIAMTA
+717 PIVAMTA

-759 RMQFSSKFLKPT
+759 RM
-771 DFERFQ
+771 

>member
-12 SQIVKIVK
+12 SQIVKIV
-20 IVFVFVFIVVF
+20 FVFVIIVVF
-31 SIWIFFEVYHKYIDQ
+31 SVWIFFEVYHKYIDQ

-89 VNNIVELSE
+89 VANIVELSE
-98 FMMKQSRINEFEE
+98 FMMKQSRINEFKE

-141 IEQPDQVSFVSN
+141 IAHPEQVSFVSN
-153 TVTTNRTEIVFLRK
+153 TVTTNKTEIVFLKK

-172 HINDGSRTVLIKY
+172 HINDGSRMVLIEY
-185 YGIAQDMRVFNPYF
+185 YGLAQDMQVFNPYF

-205 GNNTVYVV
+205 GSNTVYVV

-254 ILSENCISYSNAI
+254 ILSENRISYSNAI

-306 TVLIVLIFAIIL
+306 TVQIVLIFAIIL

-408 ERDAQLPD
+408 EHDAQLPD

-427 SSRHLLGI
+427 SSQHLLGI
-435 INDVLDMSKIESGK
+435 INDVLDMSKIESGT

-467 AAFRPQTDAKKQKFE
+467 TAFRPQTDAKKQKFE
-482 IMIQNLEHKWLLGDS
+482 IKIQNLEHKWLLGDS

-513 YTPVGGTIC
+513 YTPAGGTIC

-555 QIYDSFTQE
+555 RIYDSFTRE
-564 ERSVTNTIQGTGLG
+564 ECSVTNTIQGTGIG

-615 RSVEDCSKQEEKE
+615 RSGEDCSKQEEKE
-628 ETDTSQL
+628 ETDTSPL

-659 EGAECV
+659 EGADCV
-665 ICPNGRTVV
+665 ICPNGRAVV
-674 ENFEKSAPGDYDM
+674 ETFEQSAPGDYDM

-697 NGYEATKAIRK
+697 NGYEAAKAIRR
-708 GKHPLARTI
+708 GNHPLALAI
-717 PIIAMTA
+717 PIVAMTA

-748 MKKLARVVQKE
+748 MKKLLRVVQKE
-759 RMQFSSKFLKPT
+759 RM
-771 DFERFQ
+771 

>member
-89 VNNIVELSE
+89 VTNIVELSE
-98 FMMKQSRINEFEE
+98 FMMKQSRINEFKE

-123 RYYTQQGL
+123 RYYTQHGL

-141 IEQPDQVSFVSN
+141 IAHPKQVSFVSN
-153 TVTTNRTEIVFLRK
+153 TVTTNKTEIVFLKK

-172 HINDGSRTVLIKY
+172 HINDGSRMVLIEY
-185 YGIAQDMRVFNPYF
+185 YGLAQDMQVFNPYF

-205 GNNTVYVV
+205 GSNTVYVV

-254 ILSENCISYSNAI
+254 ILSENRISYSNAI

-306 TVLIVLIFAIIL
+306 TVQIVLIFAIIL
-318 VTISAMAIFA
+318 VTISAMAVFA

-408 ERDAQLPD
+408 EHDAQLPD

-427 SSRHLLGI
+427 SSQHLLGI
-435 INDVLDMSKIESGK
+435 INDVLDMSKIESGT

-482 IMIQNLEHKWLLGDS
+482 IKIQNLEHKWLLGDS

-513 YTPVGGTIC
+513 YTPAGGTIC

-555 QIYDSFTQE
+555 RIYDSFTRE
-564 ERSVTNTIQGTGLG
+564 ECSVTNTIQGTGIG

-601 GTCFELILDFRIPE
+601 GTCFELILDFRISE
-615 RSVEDCSKQEEKE
+615 KTVTDCSKQKEEKE
-628 ETDTSQL
+628 KTDTSQL
-635 KGMHFLCAEDNELNA
+635 RGMHFLCAEDNELNA

-665 ICPNGRTVV
+665 ICPNGRAVV
-674 ENFEKSAPGDYDM
+674 EKFEKSAPGDYDM

-697 NGYEATKAIRK
+697 NGYEATKAIRR
-708 GKHPLARTI
+708 GNHPLALTI
-717 PIIAMTA
+717 PIVAMTA

-748 MKKLARVVQKE
+748 MKKLARVVKKE
-759 RMQFSSKFLKPT
+759 RM
-771 DFERFQ
+771 

>member
-12 SQIVKIVK
+12 SQIVKIV
-20 IVFVFVFIVVF
+20 FVFVIIVVF
-31 SIWIFFEVYHKYIDQ
+31 SVWIFFEVYHKYIDQ

-89 VNNIVELSE
+89 VTNILELSE
-98 FMMKQSRINEFEE
+98 FMMQQSRINEFEE

-153 TVTTNRTEIVFLRK
+153 TVTTNRTEIVFLKK

-172 HINDGSRTVLIKY
+172 HINDGSRTVLIEY
-185 YGIAQDMRVFNPYF
+185 YGIAQNMRVFNPYF

-482 IMIQNLEHKWLLGDS
+482 IKIQNLEHKWLLGDS

-513 YTPVGGTIC
+513 YTPAGGTIC

-533 SYAKLCFKV
+533 SYAKVCFKV

-555 QIYDSFTQE
+555 QIYDSFTRE
-564 ERSVTNTIQGTGLG
+564 ECSVTNTIQGTGLG

-628 ETDTSQL
+628 ETDTSPL

-659 EGAECV
+659 EGADCV
-665 ICPNGRTVV
+665 ICPNGRAVV
-674 ENFEKSAPGDYDM
+674 ETFEQSAPGDYDM

-697 NGYEATKAIRK
+697 NGYEAAKAIRR
-708 GKHPLARTI
+708 GNHPLALAI
-717 PIIAMTA
+717 PIVAMTA

-748 MKKLARVVQKE
+748 MKKLLRVVQKE
-759 RMQFSSKFLKPT
+759 RM
-771 DFERFQ
+771 

>member
-1 MQSFWKGKIVN
+1 MDMQSFWKGKIVN
-12 SQIVKIVK
+12 SQIVKIV
-20 IVFVFVFIVVF
+20 FVFVIIVVF
-31 SIWIFFEVYHKYIDQ
+31 SVWIFFEVYHKYIDQ

-74 WETVAS
+74 WETVVS

-89 VNNIVELSE
+89 VTNILELSE
-98 FMMKQSRINEFEE
+98 FMMQQSRINEFEE

-153 TVTTNRTEIVFLRK
+153 TVTTNRTEIVFLKK

-172 HINDGSRTVLIKY
+172 HINDGSRTVLIEY

-550 REFLA
+550 RKFLA
-555 QIYDSFTQE
+555 QIYDSFTRE

-628 ETDTSQL
+628 ETDTSPL

-659 EGAECV
+659 EGADCV
-665 ICPNGRTVV
+665 ICPNGRAVV
-674 ENFEKSAPGDYDM
+674 ETFEQSAPGDYDM

-697 NGYEATKAIRK
+697 NGYEAAKAIRR
-708 GKHPLARTI
+708 GNHPLALAI
-717 PIIAMTA
+717 PIVAMTA

-748 MKKLARVVQKE
+748 MKKLSRVVQKE
-759 RMQFSSKFLKPT
+759 RM
-771 DFERFQ
+771 

>member
-1 MQSFWKGKIVN
+1 MDMQSFWKGKIVN
-12 SQIVKIVK
+12 SQIVKIV
-20 IVFVFVFIVVF
+20 FVFVIIVVF
-31 SIWIFFEVYHKYIDQ
+31 SVWIFFEVYHKYIDQ

-89 VNNIVELSE
+89 VTNILELSE
-98 FMMKQSRINEFEE
+98 FMMQQSRINEFEE

-131 QGNLT
+131 QGNMT

-153 TVTTNRTEIVFLRK
+153 TVTTNRTEIVFLKK

-172 HINDGSRTVLIKY
+172 HINDGSRAVLIEY

-555 QIYDSFTQE
+555 QIYDSFTRE

-595 ESMQGK
+595 ESVRGK
-601 GTCFELILDFRIPE
+601 GTCFEVLLDLRISE
-615 RSVEDCSKQEEKE
+615 KTDADCIRKKAEKE
-628 ETDTSQL
+628 ETDTHRL
-635 KGMHFLCAEDNELNA
+635 KGLRFLCAEDNELNA

-659 EGAECV
+659 EGADCV
-665 ICPNGRTVV
+665 ICPNGRAVV
-674 ENFEKSAPGDYDM
+674 ETFEQSAPGDYDM

-697 NGYEATKAIRK
+697 NGYEAAKAIRR
-708 GKHPLARTI
+708 GNHPLALAI
-717 PIIAMTA
+717 PIVAMTA

-748 MKKLARVVQKE
+748 MKKLLRVVQKE
-759 RMQFSSKFLKPT
+759 QM
-771 DFERFQ
+771 

>member
-12 SQIVKIVK
+12 SQIVKIV
-20 IVFVFVFIVVF
+20 FVFVIIVVF
-31 SIWIFFEVYHKYIDQ
+31 SVWIFFEVYHKYIDQ

-74 WETVAS
+74 WETVVS

-89 VNNIVELSE
+89 VTNILELSE

-153 TVTTNRTEIVFLRK
+153 TVTTNRTEIVFLKK

-555 QIYDSFTQE
+555 QIYDSFTRE

-615 RSVEDCSKQEEKE
+615 RSAEDCSKQEEKE
-628 ETDTSQL
+628 ETDTSPL

-659 EGAECV
+659 EGADCV
-665 ICPNGRTVV
+665 ICPNGRAVV
-674 ENFEKSAPGDYDM
+674 ETFEQSAPGDYDM

-697 NGYEATKAIRK
+697 NGYEAAKAIRR
-708 GKHPLARTI
+708 GNHPLALAI
-717 PIIAMTA
+717 PIVAMTA

-748 MKKLARVVQKE
+748 MKKLLRVVQKE
-759 RMQFSSKFLKPT
+759 QM
-771 DFERFQ
+771 

>member
-12 SQIVKIVK
+12 SQIVKIV
-20 IVFVFVFIVVF
+20 FVFVIIVVF
-31 SIWIFFEVYHKYIDQ
+31 SVWIFFEVYHKYIDQ

-89 VNNIVELSE
+89 VTNILELSE

-131 QGNLT
+131 QGNLI

-153 TVTTNRTEIVFLRK
+153 TVTTNRTEIVFLKK

-172 HINDGSRTVLIKY
+172 HINDGSRTVFIEY
-185 YGIAQDMRVFNPYF
+185 YGIAQDMRAFNPYF

-205 GNNTVYVV
+205 GSNTVYVV

-467 AAFRPQTDAKKQKFE
+467 AAFRQQTDAKKQKFE
-482 IMIQNLEHKWLLGDS
+482 IKIQNLEHKWLLGDS

-513 YTPVGGTIC
+513 YTPAGGTIC

-550 REFLA
+550 RKFLA
-555 QIYDSFTQE
+555 KIYDSFTRE
-564 ERSVTNTIQGTGLG
+564 ERSVTNTIQGTGIG

-615 RSVEDCSKQEEKE
+615 KTVTDCSKQKEEKE

-635 KGMHFLCAEDNELNA
+635 RGMHFLCAEDNELNA

-697 NGYEATKAIRK
+697 NGYEATKAIRR
-708 GKHPLARTI
+708 GNHPLALTI
-717 PIIAMTA
+717 PIVAMTA

-748 MKKLARVVQKE
+748 MKKLSRVVQKE
-759 RMQFSSKFLKPT
+759 RM
-771 DFERFQ
+771 

>member
-12 SQIVKIVK
+12 SQIVKIV
-20 IVFVFVFIVVF
+20 FVFVIIVVF
-31 SIWIFFEVYHKYIDQ
+31 SVWIFFEVYHKYIDQ

-89 VNNIVELSE
+89 VTNILELSE
-98 FMMKQSRINEFEE
+98 FMMQQSRINEFEE

-153 TVTTNRTEIVFLRK
+153 TVTTNRTEIVFLKK

-172 HINDGSRTVLIKY
+172 HINDGSRAVLIEY

-550 REFLA
+550 RKFLA
-555 QIYDSFTQE
+555 QIYDSFTRE

-601 GTCFELILDFRIPE
+601 GTCFELILDFRITE

-628 ETDTSQL
+628 ETDTSPL

-659 EGAECV
+659 EGADCV
-665 ICPNGRTVV
+665 ICPNGRAVV
-674 ENFEKSAPGDYDM
+674 ETFEQSAPGDYDM

-697 NGYEATKAIRK
+697 NGYEAAKAIRR
-708 GKHPLARTI
+708 GNHPLALAI
-717 PIIAMTA
+717 PIVAMTA

-748 MKKLARVVQKE
+748 MKKLLRVVQKE
-759 RMQFSSKFLKPT
+759 RM
-771 DFERFQ
+771 

>member
-98 FMMKQSRINEFEE
+98 FMMKQSRINEFKE

-123 RYYTQQGL
+123 RYYTQHGL

-141 IEQPDQVSFVSN
+141 IAHPKQVSFVSN
-153 TVTTNRTEIVFLRK
+153 TVTTNKTEIVFLKK

-172 HINDGSRTVLIKY
+172 HINDGSRMVLIEY
-185 YGIAQDMRVFNPYF
+185 YGLAQDMQVFNPYF

-205 GNNTVYVV
+205 GSNTVYVV

-254 ILSENCISYSNAI
+254 ILSENRISYSNAI

-306 TVLIVLIFAIIL
+306 TVQIVLIFAIIL
-318 VTISAMAIFA
+318 VTISAMAVFA

-408 ERDAQLPD
+408 EHDAQLPD

-427 SSRHLLGI
+427 SSQHLLGI
-435 INDVLDMSKIESGK
+435 INDVLDMSKIESGT

-482 IMIQNLEHKWLLGDS
+482 IKIQNLEHKWLLGDS

-513 YTPVGGTIC
+513 YTPAGGTIC

-533 SYAKLCFKV
+533 SYAKVCFKV

-555 QIYDSFTQE
+555 RIYDSFTRE
-564 ERSVTNTIQGTGLG
+564 ECSVTNTIQGTGIG

-601 GTCFELILDFRIPE
+601 GTCFELILDFRISE
-615 RSVEDCSKQEEKE
+615 KTVTDCSKQKEEKE

-635 KGMHFLCAEDNELNA
+635 RGMHFLCAEDNELNA

-665 ICPNGRTVV
+665 ICPNGRAVV
-674 ENFEKSAPGDYDM
+674 EKFEKSAPGDYDM

-697 NGYEATKAIRK
+697 NGYEATKAIRR
-708 GKHPLARTI
+708 GNHPLALTI
-717 PIIAMTA
+717 PIVAMTA

-748 MKKLARVVQKE
+748 MKKLARVVKKE
-759 RMQFSSKFLKPT
+759 RM
-771 DFERFQ
+771 